1 MTIKELEERVGLT
14 RANIRFYEQ
23 EGLLSPARL
32 ENGYR
37 DYSEADADTLRKIKL
52 LRQLHFD
59 LNAIRALQ
67 KGEQDLT
74 AALAAQLTELE
85 HDRQALERV
94 QEVCRAMRGSGATF
108 SSLDPKPW
116 LEELERKP
124 VPQTTRFSPA
134 KDTRLPDSVCHPW
147 VRFFAREIDLSLYS
161 LLWSAVWMLLLRWD
175 LNEIFIGQLFSSY
188 VCFGLMLLVEP
199 LLLHFF
205 GTTPGKLIFGIRVR
219 DVNGEKLTYNAAF
232 NRTLGVFGRGMGYGI
247 PLYSWWRYWK
257 SYKSCADEER
267 CPWEGEERYSV
278 SDPEGVNIGLCVLFF
293 VLDFILAFNLA
304 RWSMLP
310 PNRGSLTT
318 AEYFENV
325 NFYMDELD
333 MSVYNRP
340 DENGVWVDN
349 TPSNMLVVDFS
360 EEDYTY
366 DVTLTDGFVTG
377 VTLTYTVSSDQILD
391 WSSTQAEVSLLAL
404 AAAQKSF
411 DVKEM
416 DDWAAE
422 VWRESWYYDVIRDN
436 VHIVQTTKL
445 ENVDH
450 FALSN
455 STRMPFT
462 RYLPAVEGELA
473 TLTQTVCITLEA
485 TP

>member
-23 EGLLSPARL
+23 EGLLTPARL

-37 DYSEADADTLRKIKL
+37 DYSETDADTLRKIKL

-59 LNAIRALQ
+59 LNSIRALQ

-85 HDRQALERV
+85 HDQEALERV
-94 QEVCRAMRGSGATF
+94 SEVCRAMRGSGATF
-108 SSLDPKPW
+108 STLDPKPW
-116 LEELERKP
+116 LEELERAPVPKP
-124 VPQTTRFSPA
+124 VHFTPA
-134 KDTRLPDSVCHPW
+134 EDARLPDSVCHPW

-161 LLWSAVWMLLLRWD
+161 LLWGAVWMLLLRWD
-175 LNEIFIGQLFSSY
+175 LSSTLIGKLFSSY
-188 VCFGLMLLVEP
+188 VCYALMFVLEP

-205 GTTPGKLIFGIRVR
+205 GTTLGKLIFGISVR
-219 DVNGEKLTYNAAF
+219 DVNGKKLDWWTAME
-232 NRTLGVFGRGMGYGI
+232 RTWDLFGSGMGYGI
-247 PLYSWWRYWK
+247 PFYRWWRYWK

-267 CPWEGEERYSV
+267 CPWEREERYSV
-278 SDPEGVNIGLCVLFF
+278 PDPKGVNIGLCVLFF
-293 VLDFILAFNLA
+293 VLDFILAFNMA
-304 RWSMLP
+304 QWSMLP
-310 PNRGSLTT
+310 PNRGELTT

-333 MSVYNRP
+333 MSAYNRP
-340 DENGVWVDN
+340 DENGVWIDN
-349 TPSNMLVVDFS
+349 TPSNVLVVDFS

-377 VTLTYTVSSDQILD
+377 VTLTCTASSDQSIYL
-391 WSSTQAEVSLLAL
+391 TNAQAQVTLLAF
-404 AAAQKSF
+404 AAAQDGF

-422 VWRESWYYDVIRDN
+422 AARESWNYEFTRGGIRA
-436 VHIVQTTKL
+436 TLSTEM
-445 ENVDH
+445 ENVD
-450 FALSN
+450 FSDTFGGDVAYS
-455 STRMPFT
+455 RF
-462 RYLPAVEGELA
+462 LPAAEGETA
-473 TLTQTVCITLEA
+473 TVIQVFHITLEE